1 MFSLPGQMACGQHH
15 SFSKGKCGSYPERS
29 ACLCACKR
37 NHTPGGMCQG
47 TGSGMAVPFFKCLR
61 CRIEGT
67 GSDTLTIT
75 GVEELHGT
83 EFTVPAD
90 RIVAGTYV
98 CACAATRGEMVLD
111 GAPVEEMEALMRC
124 MRKWVDNMK

>member
-1 MFSLPGQMACGQHH
+1 MLCRFLNACG
-15 SFSKGKCGSYPERS
+15 
-29 ACLCACKR
+29 A
-37 NHTPGGMCQG
+37 
-47 TGSGMAVPFFKCLR
+47 
-61 CRIEGT
+61 RIEGT

-98 CACAATRGEMVLD
+98 CACAATRGEIILD
-111 GAPVEEMEALMRC
+111 GAPLEEMEAS
-124 MRKWVDNMK
+124 

>member
-1 MFSLPGQMACGQHH
+1 MP
-15 SFSKGKCGSYPERS
+15 
-29 ACLCACKR
+29 
-37 NHTPGGMCQG
+37 
-47 TGSGMAVPFFKCLR
+47 AVPG
-61 CRIEGT
+61 IEGT

-98 CACAATRGEMVLD
+98 CACAATRGEIILD
-111 GAPVEEMEALMRC
+111 GRAVGGNGSPHESVRENG
-124 MRKWVDNMK
+124 WTI